1 MTEDTEIME
10 AVSEDTAQSVTEAA
24 TETVAESV
32 PTVRTRAHSK
42 PKKGLVG
49 WLSRLSTPVR
59 WTVIVSVIV
68 AALLLV
74 GVGADVAFS
83 AGRVH
88 PGVTVAG
95 ISVGGM
101 TRADAVTAIDS
112 GIQPL
117 LERPVKVTVESSS
130 WDVTADQVGAS
141 VDASAL
147 AETAYGIGRTGG
159 FGGVIGSRITA
170 WLGREDIA
178 AIVTANEVLIS
189 TALGDIDADVSI
201 PAVDASVE
209 VSGTDVRLIADK
221 DGQGV
226 DHRVARELILKAF
239 VMEDRDVEL
248 SLVPQT
254 ASISEEG
261 ARLAYED
268 ALKMVSGPLKLV
280 YDKKTWDVSAKTVGG
295 WLAFRSAGA
304 TASAEASSGTLEC
317 YLDSA
322 EVSATVVPLVKE
334 VGKVAKDASFKVAS
348 GKVTIVPGEDGLGL
362 NADDLADRLLV
373 ALTGTGE
380 RTAELPMQRVEP
392 AITTDDAKAM
402 GISTRLS
409 TYTTSYS
416 ASNAPRVNNI
426 HVLADALDGT
436 LVAPGEVFSFNGSIG
451 QRTAEKG
458 YQEANAIVN
467 GVLVPQLGGG
477 ICQMG
482 TTVFNAVFFSG
493 LPVVERHNHSLYIS
507 HYPKGR
513 DATVSWGGPDF
524 KFRNDTENWVLVAT
538 AYTSS
543 TVTVSLYGTET
554 GYKVTYDTGPFT
566 NTVAYKVREIKDATL
581 PKGTRVVDEKGVSG
595 RTVVVTRKVTLN
607 GKVVREDTFKSVY
620 KASEEVVRVGTKETK
635 PSTPSTS
642 SP

>member
-1 MTEDTEIME
+1 MTEDTEIMQ
-10 AVSEDTAQSVTEAA
+10 AVSEDSADSVTE
-24 TETVAESV
+24 TE
-32 PTVRTRAHSK
+32 PTVRTRSHSK
-42 PKKGLVG
+42 PKSGIAG
-49 WLSRLSTPVR
+49 WLGGLSTPVR
-59 WTVIVSVIV
+59 WTVIIGV
-68 AALLLV
+68 AVAGLLLIS
-74 GVGADVAFS
+74 VGADAAFS

-88 PGVTVAG
+88 PGVKVAG
-95 ISVGGM
+95 IAVGGM
-101 TRADAVTAIDS
+101 TRAEAAAAIDS
-112 GIQPL
+112 GTKPL
-117 LERPVKVTVESSS
+117 LDRPVKVTIEASS
-130 WDVTADQVGAS
+130 WDITAAQVGAS
-141 VDASAL
+141 IDASAL

-159 FGGVIGSRITA
+159 FGGVVGARITA
-170 WLGREDIA
+170 WLGRENIA
-178 AIVTANEVLIS
+178 AVVTADEVLVS
-189 TALGDIDADVSI
+189 TVLGDIDADVSV

-221 DGQGV
+221 GGEGV
-226 DHRVARELILKAF
+226 DHSVARELILKAF
-239 VMEDRDVEL
+239 VLENRDIEL
-248 SLVPQT
+248 TLVPQA
-254 ASISEEG
+254 ASIREEG
-261 ARLAYED
+261 ARAAYDD
-268 ALKMVSGPLKLV
+268 ALRMVSGPLKLV
-280 YDKKTWDVSAKTVGG
+280 YDKKTWEVSAKTIGG

-348 GKVTIVPGEDGLGL
+348 GKVTIVPAQDGLGL
-362 NADDLADRLLV
+362 DAEDLADRLMV
-373 ALTGTGE
+373 ALAGTGE
-380 RTAELPMQRVEP
+380 RTAELPMQRVEA

-416 ASNAPRVNNI
+416 AGNAPRVNNI

-436 LVAPGEVFSFNGSIG
+436 LVAPGEVFSFNGAIG

-524 KFRNDTENWVLVAT
+524 KFRNDTENWILVAT

-554 GYKVTYDTGPFT
+554 GYKVTYNTGPFT

-581 PKGTRVVDEKGVSG
+581 PKGTKVVDEKGVSG

-620 KASEEVVRVGTKETK
+620 KASEEVVRIGTKETK